1 MSIAIPNQHSKTIRI
16 FAHVLSVV
24 FHPLFIPAYVV
35 GMLIWYHPFNN
46 LIISSFYKPRMM
58 AMVILYTAFFPGI
71 VVFLAWRL
79 KFIKNLYL
87 EERTERIIPFVSTM
101 FFYFWIYYV
110 SRNLDYFPVSFK
122 QFLLGVFLSSA
133 SALFANMY
141 TKISMHGIAMGGL
154 VGFMFRQLFIDGYF
168 PANFAFVGLL
178 IAGAVC
184 TARLILNAHK
194 PIDIYC
200 GFFVGIGCQLITPW
214 IVF

>member
-1 MSIAIPNQHSKTIRI
+1 MLTIIQNQKSKTLRF
-16 FAHVLSVV
+16 FAHFLSII

-35 GMLIWYHPFNN
+35 AMLIYLHSFNN

-58 AMVILYTAFFPGI
+58 AMVILYTALFPGI

-154 VGFMFRQLFIDGYF
+154 VGFMFRQLFVDGYF
-168 PANFAFVGLL
+168 PTNFAFIGLL
-178 IAGAVC
+178 IAGTVC

-194 PIDIYC
+194 PIDIYA
-200 GFFVGIGCQLITPW
+200 GFFVGIACQLVTPW
-214 IVF
+214 IVV

>member
-1 MSIAIPNQHSKTIRI
+1 MSLVIEQQQPKVLR
-16 FAHVLSVV
+16 FVAHILSVV
-24 FHPLFIPAYVV
+24 FHPLFIPSYVV
-35 GMLIWYHPFNN
+35 GMLIWLHPFNN
-46 LIISSFYKPRMM
+46 LIISSFHKPRIM
-58 AMVILYTAFFPGI
+58 AMVILYTALFPGI

-101 FFYFWIYYV
+101 FFYFWVYYV
-110 SRNLDYFPVSFK
+110 SRNLDFFPVPFK

-154 VGFMFRQLFIDGYF
+154 VGFMFRQLFVDGYF
-168 PANFAFVGLL
+168 PTNFAFIGLL

-194 PIDIYC
+194 PIDIYA
-200 GFFVGIGCQLITPW
+200 GFFVGIACQLVTPW
-214 IVF
+214 IVI